1 MTDIQID
8 SDNITRLL
16 DEIVLLTNML
26 VEEQNKSSELIKQNN
41 WLRESGKAILD
52 YHKWWWR
59 FLPLSWQR
67 KKRDQRLLEK
77 GLFDRDA
84 YISSYPDVIASGQDP
99 LRHYLYH
106 GIVESR
112 RPL

>member
-1 MTDIQID
+1 MTDIQREN
-8 SDNITRLL
+8 DNITRLL

-26 VEEQNKSSELIKQNN
+26 VEEQNKSSALLKQNN
-41 WLRESGKAILD
+41 WLRESGKSILD
-52 YHKWWWR
+52 YYRWWWR
-59 FLPLSWQR
+59 FMPLSWQR

-77 GLFDRDA
+77 GLFDKVA
-84 YISSYPDVIASGQDP
+84 YTNNYPDVIASGQDP

-112 RPL
+112 QPL